1 MTGKANLTERLHE
14 GGPGYP
20 GRLAK
25 VFNELVTSSQML
37 IGELCK
43 TNESITAS
51 SNEVSTLIRE
61 TNAAVVE
68 QRDETEKVIVSMR
81 EVAATV
87 DEVARSASSAADA
100 ARKADDDAKTSHK
113 TVSEAIASIEG
124 MAREMESASRVIHD
138 LEEGSESIGSVLA
151 AIEAARAGE
160 HGRGFAVVADE
171 VRTLASRTQDSTG
184 EIQAIIEQLQ
194 DGSKAA
200 AAVMD
205 QGLTNSKRSLEK
217 AAQASAALQT
227 ITAQVAIIDQLNAQI
242 ASATEEQSAVGQEI
256 HANLNN
262 IASATTRAVEVAA
275 TAGHAGQSLTELSD
289 HLKDYLKMFEGYKL

>member
-1 MTGKANLTERLHE
+1 
-14 GGPGYP
+14 
-20 GRLAK
+20 
-25 VFNELVTSSQML
+25 ML

-138 LEEGSESIGSVLA
+138 LEEGSESIGSVLAVIRGIAEQTNLLALNA